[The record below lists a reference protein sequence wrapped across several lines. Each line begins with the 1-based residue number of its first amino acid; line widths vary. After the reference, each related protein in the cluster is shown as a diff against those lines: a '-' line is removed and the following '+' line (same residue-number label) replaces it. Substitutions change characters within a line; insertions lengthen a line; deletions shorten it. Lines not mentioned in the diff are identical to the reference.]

1 MAATLQ
7 EHVTV
12 RPSILYFG
20 TPVVLISTRNCDGSP
35 NLAPMSSAWA
45 LGYSVILGLGTA
57 GHTYANLVRERECVL
72 NLPAPELW
80 ESVERLAP
88 LTGADPVPQEKRPTF
103 RHESREFETAGLT
116 PQPAEVVSAPRVRE
130 CPIQLEA
137 TLAAVHEPASGATFA
152 ILETT
157 VEHVHVSREL
167 VRPGTQRII
176 PERWS
181 PLLYVFRHYV
191 GAETHLGR
199 TFRAED

>member
-1 MAATLQ
+1 VSTAAE
-7 EHVTV
+7 EHVSV

-20 TPVVLISTRNCDGSP
+20 TPVVLISTCNLDGSA

-57 GHTYANLVRERECVL
+57 GQTYANLIRERECVL
-72 NLPAPELW
+72 NLPSPDLW
-80 ESVERLAP
+80 ENVERLAP
-88 LTGADPVPQEKRPTF
+88 LTGADPVPEDKRETF
-103 RHESREFETAGLT
+103 HHEARKFEAAELT
-116 PQPAEVVSAPRVRE
+116 PQASVVVSAPRVRE

-137 TLAAVHEPASGATFA
+137 VLAAVHEPASGGTFA
-152 ILETT
+152 ILETS
-157 VEHVHVSREL
+157 VQEVHVSREL
-167 VRPGTQRII
+167 LRPGTHRII

-191 GAETHLGR
+191 AADTHLGR